1 MKPPSRTDRRKSSN
15 LFDSEAE
22 REDGIRSSI
31 LANNTAWLFVDNKE
45 LILINVSSFKWP
57 PKTKP
62 SEMLSLIEGDSFD
75 LRFKDGTVPCRL
87 LAKGNMKKV
96 EELMNNYQQE
106 LDGGKRPSE
115 LRKTVLANPKA
126 PVVDEVNF
134 LGRGRA
140 PVMNS
145 TVVSLGKP
153 AGVEKSKA
161 PNSALSQPVISA
173 KKKNN
178 TVKCDFFN

>member
-1 MKPPSRTDRRKSSN
+1 MIT
-15 LFDSEAE
+15 
-22 REDGIRSSI
+22 
-31 LANNTAWLFVDNKE
+31 
-45 LILINVSSFKWP
+45 VSSFKWP

-75 LRFKDGTVPCRL
+75 LRFKDGNLPCHL

-106 LDGGKRPSE
+106 LDAGKRPSE

-134 LGRGRA
+134 LCRGRA

-145 TVVSLGKP
+145 T
-153 AGVEKSKA
+153 
-161 PNSALSQPVISA
+161 
-173 KKKNN
+173 
-178 TVKCDFFN
+178 